1 VEAVVA
7 ERPDPRK
14 LPADEAAAERAI
26 RQALAEPGSVAALPA
41 AKRPPAPVALW
52 LYPAPVAIDRRQS
65 EPPPPR
71 PSAPRAARPRTPPTA
86 AARPSARTCPTA
98 RTA

>member
-26 RQALAEPGSVAALPA
+26 RQALAEPGSVALPA
-41 AKRPPAPVALW
+41 AKRPPTPVALW

-71 PSAPRAARPRTPPTA
+71 PSARGRQDPTPPTA
-86 AARPSARTCPTA
+86 AARPSGRTCPTA

>member
-65 EPPPPR
+65 SR
-71 PSAPRAARPRTPPTA
+71 PTPAERPEGGKTRTPPTA